1 MNAYLNA
8 RTHRNALVSAGLPV
22 EKAQLWVAL
31 CEAEQVDIS
40 AETVAQLEVALRAGN
55 REELLRL
62 LRVAHVDAA
71 AAEQALERIAAGGS
85 VRDVVDTAQRLEELR
100 TALAY
105 ALTHRVKPESAV
117 EQADAVR
124 PAAQKAERK
133 VRERRARARE
143 SDKRTRGGKRIE
155 PAILRVELAALRE
168 GCADLQRR
176 CDASEAKLCEL
187 REATSEES
195 VLRAFAVAEKN
206 DQVALAAASL
216 ARNADLAQIFYRAA
230 TDALAG
236 EASAWAPVQ
245 ASHGL
250 SGDGAA
256 ARAAVGRSQAV
267 VTAVRH
273 ELDDL
278 GGAGAFSASLEQ
290 SGLRARAE
298 EISRGEGK
306 RKVSSGAHA
315 ASPRKSQRPARADAR
330 ARDSEPVPGP
340 APSPTPEGA
349 GRAHPAAAV
358 EASRKAIEMRR
369 IGDASW
375 RWFRS
380 QTDAAEAFGISEVE
394 VSRLVNGRS
403 DRIRKEESSVGWFGR
418 HERKPRKQFEAR
430 RVT

>member
-1 MNAYLNA
+1 M
-8 RTHRNALVSAGLPV
+8 
-22 EKAQLWVAL
+22 
-31 CEAEQVDIS
+31 
-40 AETVAQLEVALRAGN
+40 
-55 REELLRL
+55 
-62 LRVAHVDAA
+62 
-71 AAEQALERIAAGGS
+71 
-85 VRDVVDTAQRLEELR
+85 
-100 TALAY
+100 
-105 ALTHRVKPESAV
+105 
-117 EQADAVR
+117 
-124 PAAQKAERK
+124 
-133 VRERRARARE
+133 
-143 SDKRTRGGKRIE
+143 
-155 PAILRVELAALRE
+155 
-168 GCADLQRR
+168 
-176 CDASEAKLCEL
+176 
-187 REATSEES
+187 
-195 VLRAFAVAEKN
+195 
-206 DQVALAAASL
+206 
-216 ARNADLAQIFYRAA
+216 
-230 TDALAG
+230 
-236 EASAWAPVQ
+236 Q

-250 SGDGAA
+250 SDDGAA
-256 ARAAVGRSQAV
+256 ARAAVGRSRV
-267 VTAVRH
+267 VATAVRH

-369 IGDASW
+369 IGDESW

-380 QTDAAEAFGISEVE
+380 QTDAAEAFGISEVD

>member
-1 MNAYLNA
+1 M
-8 RTHRNALVSAGLPV
+8 
-22 EKAQLWVAL
+22 
-31 CEAEQVDIS
+31 
-40 AETVAQLEVALRAGN
+40 
-55 REELLRL
+55 
-62 LRVAHVDAA
+62 
-71 AAEQALERIAAGGS
+71 
-85 VRDVVDTAQRLEELR
+85 
-100 TALAY
+100 
-105 ALTHRVKPESAV
+105 
-117 EQADAVR
+117 
-124 PAAQKAERK
+124 
-133 VRERRARARE
+133 
-143 SDKRTRGGKRIE
+143 
-155 PAILRVELAALRE
+155 
-168 GCADLQRR
+168 
-176 CDASEAKLCEL
+176 
-187 REATSEES
+187 
-195 VLRAFAVAEKN
+195 
-206 DQVALAAASL
+206 
-216 ARNADLAQIFYRAA
+216 
-230 TDALAG
+230 
-236 EASAWAPVQ
+236 Q

-256 ARAAVGRSQAV
+256 ARAAVGRSRV
-267 VTAVRH
+267 VATAVRH

-380 QTDAAEAFGISEVE
+380 QTDAAKAFGISEVE

-403 DRIRKEESSVGWFGR
+403 DRKEESSVGWYGR
-418 HERKPRKQFEAR
+418 HERKHPRKQFEAR